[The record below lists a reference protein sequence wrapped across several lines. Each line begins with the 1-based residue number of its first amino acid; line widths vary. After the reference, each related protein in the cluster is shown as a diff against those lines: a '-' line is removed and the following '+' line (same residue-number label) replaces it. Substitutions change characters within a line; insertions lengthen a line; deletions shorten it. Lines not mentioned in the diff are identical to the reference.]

1 MSSNDSDNSNFKIK
15 IPPKEG
21 LIMSIS
27 SSPWLKFCAGMAI
40 LLCAVSVVVLAVV
53 PLIEAIK

>member
-1 MSSNDSDNSNFKIK
+1 MNDRTDHSNLEIK
-15 IPPKEG
+15 IHPKEG

-40 LLCAVSVVVLAVV
+40 LLCAVSVVILAFV
-53 PLIEAIK
+53 PFISALR